1 MYTKLGEGEKIGLK
15 IEKLGDGSS
24 EIFNEELADFSGS
37 RKISFETLTA
47 GVYKITAVKTN
58 ASGDIIEQKSVYKAF
73 AYSKEYNP
81 FLSQNDNEAFL
92 GELAKS
98 GNGSVVNSSDDVLK
112 TLTLKYAVKKDPRA
126 ALAIIAVI
134 TLLADVALRKFKI
147 SVGRKRAATK

>member
-1 MYTKLGEGEKIGLK
+1 MYI
-15 IEKLGDGSS
+15 
-24 EIFNEELADFSGS
+24 AFS
-37 RKISFETLTA
+37 
-47 GVYKITAVKTN
+47 
-58 ASGDIIEQKSVYKAF
+58 
-73 AYSKEYNP
+73 YSKEYDP
-81 FLSQNDNEAFL
+81 FLSKNDNEAFL